1 MTDLTFA
8 LTKGRLAEKTL
19 KLLEYSGIHC
29 KDMTEDSRKLVFA
42 DPEHHVSFFMAK
54 AADVP
59 TYVEKGA
66 ADIGIVGKDVLLE
79 EKKDLYEVLDLGF
92 GKCRMAV
99 AGFPS
104 GAELLNHRG
113 DFRVGTKYPEI
124 ARQYFLE
131 RHQQPQILKLNGSVE
146 LAPIVGL
153 SDVIVDIVETGS
165 TLRANG
171 LVVLEEFLQ
180 ISARMVV
187 NKASMKIQ
195 AERINGLIREMSSAL
210 AKMQEEK
217 K

>member
-1 MTDLTFA
+1 MNELTFA
-8 LTKGRLAEKTL
+8 LTKGRLAEKTM

-29 KDMTEDSRKLVFA
+29 DDMTEDSRKLVFC
-42 DPEHHVSFFMAK
+42 DPEHHVKFFMAK

-59 TYVEKGA
+59 TYVEQGA

-79 EKKDLYEVLDLGF
+79 EQKDLYEVLDLGF

-104 GAELLNHRG
+104 GAELLDRRG
-113 DFRVGTKYPEI
+113 DFRVGSKYPEI
-124 ARQYFLE
+124 ARRYFLE
-131 RHQQPQILKLNGSVE
+131 RHQQPQIVKLNGSVE

-153 SDVIVDIVETGS
+153 ADMIVDIVETGS

-171 LVVLEEFLQ
+171 LVVLDEFLQ

-187 NKASMKIQ
+187 NKASMKIHS
-195 AERINGLIREMSSAL
+195 ARINQLITQMSEAL
-210 AKMQEEK
+210 DKMEARR
-217 K
+217 